1 MFGRP
6 THDPASPDPA
16 SAAAGPNQR
25 SSKRLGEILVEEG
38 VITPA
43 QLDEALALK
52 KTRGGFLGAILVEMR
67 YISQD
72 TLISF
77 LVKQCKIP
85 HLSLLD
91 YHISEE
97 VLAVIPK
104 ETCLRYGLLPID
116 KLGRILT
123 VAMTDPLDIEALE
136 KVREACPDLRIKP
149 ILCSP
154 QHFEMVT
161 ARCFDAKLPGA
172 EVVTAASLGL
182 VGGSFS
188 TEGDGAGAGG
198 LDDAALD
205 AAVADLAAATTTDD
219 EAALDAAV
227 EELVREATGPPSPP
241 AAPAEPEIPAAVSA
255 EPASDL
261 TEMRRQTMGE
271 AVREAMAAAGS
282 RGPSAPVDG
291 TDLARAVRES
301 VAEGLRESLGPLL
314 QRFLGAEAE
323 AVAEMTREDLTGARR
338 RRHASVMAF
347 GCSGLGDAAQELL
360 ERDERVELALEA
372 PRPLTGFSFD
382 AFLPGTANAFTY
394 SLAQGVAADPGG
406 EFNPFFLYGGVGLG
420 KTHLINAVGNAILSG
435 NTAARVGYVSASRF
449 ASALMEAT
457 RDQAVDEFRKHYCC
471 WDVLILDDI
480 QFLGGHV
487 AAQEEFFHIF
497 NALQHERRQIV
508 IAADKAPDRLG
519 LLEQRLVSRFAGGI
533 VAQVKPPEYETRIE
547 ILRRHVAGIREEIAD
562 EVLSLIAMRVP
573 DDVRKMTGA
582 LRKVAAYAR
591 HAGKAPN
598 CDVAAEVLSHLG
610 VEEAA

>member
-1 MFGRP
+1 MFGRS

-16 SAAAGPNQR
+16 LAAAGPAQR

-43 QLDEALALK
+43 QLDQALALK

-67 YISQD
+67 YITQD

-154 QHFEMVT
+154 QHFELVT
-161 ARCFDAKLPGA
+161 ARCFDAAPPGA
-172 EVVTAASLGL
+172 EAVTAASFGL
-182 VGGSFS
+182 VGGPPPAAPPDPAV
-188 TEGDGAGAGG
+188 EGSAATGG
-198 LDDAALD
+198 IDDAALD
-205 AAVADLAAATTTDD
+205 AAVED
-219 EAALDAAV
+219 
-227 EELVREATGPPSPP
+227 LVREATSPSPLP
-241 AAPAEPEIPAAVSA
+241 TAPAEPEVPAATSV
-255 EPASDL
+255 EPAHDL
-261 TEMRRQTMGE
+261 TEMLRQTMGE
-271 AVREAMAAAGS
+271 AVREAMAVAGS
-282 RGPSAPVDG
+282 RGPSAPADG
-291 TDLARAVRES
+291 ADLARAVRES

-323 AVAEMTREDLTGARR
+323 AVAEMTREDLTGATR